1 MVCIYIGKHNPMSAF
16 WQSIRGPAQCPA
28 TCFRGIPLLPC
39 SHNHA
44 AESSPA
50 GQWQTWREQGE
61 SSRPGVQLGGG
72 GFSKRSEK
80 SDCGV
85 WELRRQQQQG
95 GAQGL
100 GSAAAS
106 EGLCSGKGNN
116 AVRSS
121 WGSCGVHLE
130 QRRLR
135 GDLITPYSSWQEVGG
150 EGKKKKNSQCDCDL
164 HWSWVPADLFCRQ
177 YTKSNCTSARMY
189 VVYIH
194 VSVQTHATLT
204 RNIKSVVRED
214 IQDLIHPELMEPET
228 ISSANVCCCL
238 LTLLWD
244 LHIIPTKCRTLPFHS
259 HINL

>member
-135 GDLITPYSSWQEVGG
+135 GDFITPYSSWQEVGG
-150 EGKKKKNSQCDCDL
+150 EGKKKKS
-164 HWSWVPADLFCRQ
+164 
-177 YTKSNCTSARMY
+177 
-189 VVYIH
+189 
-194 VSVQTHATLT
+194 VSVWLQLALKLSSSRSVLQTVHQKQLYFSKNVRGVYTCICANTC
-204 RNIKSVVRED
+204 NI
-214 IQDLIHPELMEPET
+214 
-228 ISSANVCCCL
+228 N
-238 LTLLWD
+238 
-244 LHIIPTKCRTLPFHS
+244 
-259 HINL
+259 